1 MFRRMGE
8 VRIAQ
13 DLREIETALT
23 ETILRVDRQPAARA
37 EMQAIAMMAITM
49 QRNDVARIGQQ
60 LACDGGAFCQ
70 DATLNSGLAMQ
81 ASRAQ
86 GTAASRRGVNCAA
99 VPMPV
104 SRTIASRSSNS
115 AAAVTSAPAPGPCT
129 TNGWSR

>member
-23 ETILRVDRQPAARA
+23 ETVLRVDRQPAARA
-37 EMQAIAMMAITM
+37 EMQDIAMMAITM
-49 QRNDVARIGQQ
+49 QRNDVAFG
-60 LACDGGAFCQ
+60 Q

-81 ASRAQ
+81 ARGAQ